1 MTIIKIMTTASWCK
15 PLKPLWT
22 RTCDLDT
29 HRSQTCVVYPKRKR
43 FRLDKIDMDDQLG
56 YPKRLQSG
64 HRERFRAEHDV
75 AVCCKVILVGPLVL
89 RFGEPRQHIIDV
101 WQRRVLAEPLAEQS
115 VPEVFHLL
123 ELLQRKTQTPSGNS
137 AKSGACVYTPVP
149 L

>member
-1 MTIIKIMTTASWCK
+1 M
-15 PLKPLWT
+15 
-22 RTCDLDT
+22 
-29 HRSQTCVVYPKRKR
+29 VYPKRKR

-89 RFGEPRQHIIDV
+89 GFSEPRQHIIDV

>member
-1 MTIIKIMTTASWCK
+1 MTIKIMTTASWCK

-89 RFGEPRQHIIDV
+89 MFGEPRQHIIDV

-123 ELLQRKTQTPSGNS
+123 DLLQRKTQTPSGNS